1 VAPDGSSS
9 DGSSEHGEQ
18 DDAWEAAQV
27 GAELIV
33 EGEHERAIEVLRE
46 LLAREPSNEHA
57 SYYLG
62 AAHFERAEYPESLA
76 AYVRALQLAP
86 TFLGAMIGSGH
97 TLRML
102 GRYEQA
108 IRMAQEV
115 LRLAKDDPD
124 ALFLLGTCHF
134 AIGNKDAAEKAL
146 ERFLATRP
154 EIEVALEV
162 SGMLQVLRGE
172 VVDAEPSEEPD

>member
-1 VAPDGSSS
+1 MTTHERDEAQ
-9 DGSSEHGEQ
+9 EQ
-18 DDAWEAAQV
+18 AWERAQL
-27 GAELIV
+27 GAELIA
-33 EGEHERAIEVLRE
+33 EGEHEQAVAAMRE
-46 LLAREPSNEHA
+46 LLATEPSNEHA
-57 SYYLG
+57 SFYLA
-62 AAHFERAEYPESLA
+62 AAHFERAEYPEALA
-76 AYVRALQLAP
+76 AYVRALELAP
-86 TFLGAMIGSGH
+86 SFLGAMIGSGH

-115 LRLAKDDPD
+115 LKRSKEDPD
-124 ALFLLGTCHF
+124 ALFLLGACHF

-154 EIEVALEV
+154 ELELALEV